1 MLALHVLLK
10 SITLIKIKNRAPSNI
25 DGNFVEISYEE
36 LPITN
41 KMNSVADKN
50 KENLID
56 SNLCLTNPISPTK
69 LATDT
74 YECGRSGKKQEFPNC
89 SPPRSGCSAVS
100 SPGSFFSPNAS
111 ILSSGSTA
119 KELARAAK
127 LQHTAERRKKVE
139 QLKEKW
145 RIEKEQRLQLNKEK
159 REMEREQ
166 LQQQHMKASQE
177 RKLLIQQ
184 KKDHEANEKARLR
197 DLLTT
202 SLQDKH
208 VMQASK
214 LEMDRER
221 RRQSVLLN
229 EKIREAGRKQIAHE
243 REQHKQKQRL
253 EIELRRIDFLEV
265 KQKKKLEELRR
276 RESLQFHTEQAKMQ
290 SLKGKN
296 EIAVRAEEE
305 EKNLREQRR
314 ENRRDEQAF
323 KQEQK
328 RRARE
333 SIAFQLQCWRQEK
346 KNSEQRHQLHAE
358 QEKFDL
364 LLRSEDHKALQ
375 EHKLKEKKSE
385 RESLAGRLQ

>member
-1 MLALHVLLK
+1 M
-10 SITLIKIKNRAPSNI
+10 
-25 DGNFVEISYEE
+25 
-36 LPITN
+36 
-41 KMNSVADKN
+41 
-50 KENLID
+50 
-56 SNLCLTNPISPTK
+56 
-69 LATDT
+69 
-74 YECGRSGKKQEFPNC
+74 
-89 SPPRSGCSAVS
+89 
-100 SPGSFFSPNAS
+100 
-111 ILSSGSTA
+111 
-119 KELARAAK
+119 
-127 LQHTAERRKKVE
+127 E

-166 LQQQHMKASQE
+166 LQQQHMKASQV

-214 LEMDRER
+214 LEMDHER

-314 ENRRDEQAF
+314 ENWRDEQSF

-333 SIAFQLQCWRQEK
+333 SIAFRLQCWRQEK

-385 RESLAGRLQ
+385 RESLAGRLQEWREQRDAEKERAAIEDEAKQIELELKRQEQEDIAAFEEAASRSRRQSLAFRLEEAKRGKSWEYGKKAFEKVTW